1 MKNNIS
7 GSGFLQDLIAGDAVI
22 GFDPVSR
29 SWVTS
34 AAAVSGFEA
43 LSPLDGVLC
52 AGGAVRAAAADDFGH
67 IVSRQPAAVLKPGS
81 IEDIARTIKFSRTH
95 KLKVV
100 ARGQGHTTGGQ
111 SLVDS
116 GTVIDMSELNAI
128 HAISAGRI
136 EVDAG
141 VLWGDLLQ
149 AVLQQQLTPP
159 VLTDYLDLS
168 VGGTL
173 SAGGI
178 GGATYLHGLQVD
190 NVLELQVVTG
200 EGNLETCSP
209 SQKPD
214 LFAAVL
220 AGWGQCGIIVR
231 AAIKLIPAE
240 TRARVFHLFYD
251 NLAAFLGDQRL
262 LIAGDRFNFVEGQ
275 VVPSS
280 SGGWECVLQAVRFY
294 TPPALPDNSRLL
306 AGLSC
311 IPGREQI
318 EDKSYFDRANRLA
331 EDVAALKSLGM
342 WSCPHPWINLFVPD
356 TAVER
361 YVGDILSTLTPA
373 DTGGGPVLLYPVKT
387 ERFKMPLFRAP
398 GEPVVFL
405 FAILRNALPDSI
417 GADRMIA
424 SNRSLFERNRNLGG
438 TRYPVGSI
446 PFSQLD
452 WQQHFGPVWDMLVSA
467 KRRYDPDSVL
477 GAGAG
482 IF

>member
-7 GSGFLQDLIAGDAVI
+7 GSSFLQDLIACAPVI

-34 AAAVSGFEA
+34 AGSVSEFEA

-95 KLKVV
+95 KFKVV

-111 SLVDS
+111 SQVDS
-116 GTVIDMSELNAI
+116 GTVTDMSELNAI
-128 HAISAGRI
+128 HSISAGRI

-149 AVLQQQLTPP
+149 AAQEQQLTPHS
-159 VLTDYLDLS
+159 LTDYLDLS

-178 GGATYLHGLQVD
+178 GGATYLHGLQAD

-214 LFAAVL
+214 LFSAVL

-280 SGGWECVLQAVRFY
+280 SGGWEFVLQAVRFY
-294 TPPALPDNSRLL
+294 TPPALPDNTRLL

-311 IPGREQI
+311 IPGREEI
-318 EDKSYFDRANRLA
+318 EDKSYFEHANRLA
-331 EDVAALKSLGM
+331 EDVAALKSLGL
-342 WSCPHPWINLFVPD
+342 WSCPHPWINLFVPG

-405 FAILRNALPDSI
+405 FAMHAQRITRL
-417 GADRMIA
+417 
-424 SNRSLFERNRNLGG
+424 NRC
-438 TRYPVGSI
+438 
-446 PFSQLD
+446 
-452 WQQHFGPVWDMLVSA
+452 
-467 KRRYDPDSVL
+467 
-477 GAGAG
+477 
-482 IF
+482 